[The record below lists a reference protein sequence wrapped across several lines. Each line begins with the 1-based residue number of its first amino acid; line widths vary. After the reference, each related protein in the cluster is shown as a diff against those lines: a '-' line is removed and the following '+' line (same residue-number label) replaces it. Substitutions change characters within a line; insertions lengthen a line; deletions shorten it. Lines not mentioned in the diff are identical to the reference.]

1 MQDTTHLNALQVSL
15 SNERSRL
22 AKAKTDGEVVLRSV
36 WCKQL
41 GKEVADERKR
51 LGLDEM
57 PIDEM
62 SDDELIAFLGD

>member
-22 AKAKTDGEVVLRSV
+22 AKAKTNGEVGLRSV

-41 GKEVADERKR
+41 EKEIADERKR
-51 LGLDEM
+51 IGLDDM
-57 PIDEM
+57 PIEEM
-62 SDDELIAFLGD
+62 SDDVLLAFLGE